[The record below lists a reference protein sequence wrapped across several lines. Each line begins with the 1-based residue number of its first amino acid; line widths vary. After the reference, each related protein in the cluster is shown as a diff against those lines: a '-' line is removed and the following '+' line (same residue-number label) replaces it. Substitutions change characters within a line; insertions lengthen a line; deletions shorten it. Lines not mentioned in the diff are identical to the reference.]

1 MGRNKTEIFTTGREI
16 ITMDEG
22 QLELE
27 LGTVTNENHKY
38 KKISDLDMYQKVA
51 LTTAIYPREQAII
64 YPTLGLTGEAGEVA
78 NKVKKIIRDGSNSK
92 DERLV
97 QDISA
102 EIGDCLWYIAVLA
115 SDIGVKL
122 SDIASNN
129 LIKLEKRKDKGTI
142 HGSGD
147 DR

>member
-1 MGRNKTEIFTTGREI
+1 
-16 ITMDEG
+16 
-22 QLELE
+22 
-27 LGTVTNENHKY
+27 
-38 KKISDLDMYQKVA
+38 MYQKVA

>member
-1 MGRNKTEIFTTGREI
+1 MP
-16 ITMDEG
+16 G
-22 QLELE
+22 QLELD
-27 LGTVTNENHKY
+27 LGAQSNESNKY
-38 KKISDLDMYQKVA
+38 KKVSDLDMYQKVA

-92 DERLV
+92 DEKLV
-97 QDISA
+97 SEIKA

-115 SDIGVKL
+115 DDFNIKL
-122 SDIASNN
+122 SDIASAN
-129 LIKLEKRKDKGTI
+129 LEKLANRKKKGTI

-147 DR
+147 TR

>member
-1 MGRNKTEIFTTGREI
+1 MT
-16 ITMDEG
+16 G
-22 QLELE
+22 QLELD
-27 LGTVTNENHKY
+27 LGAQSNESNKY
-38 KKISDLDMYQKVA
+38 KKVSDLDMYQQVA
-51 LTTAIYPREQAII
+51 KTTAIYPREQAII

-92 DERLV
+92 DEKLV
-97 QDISA
+97 SEIKS

-115 SDIGVKL
+115 SDFDIKL
-122 SDIASNN
+122 SDIASSN
-129 LIKLEKRKDKGTI
+129 LEKLEKRKEKGTL

>member
-1 MGRNKTEIFTTGREI
+1 M
-16 ITMDEG
+16 EG

-78 NKVKKIIRDGSNSK
+78 NKVKKIIRDGSDSK
-92 DERLV
+92 DEKLV
-97 QDISA
+97 SEIKS

-115 SDIGVKL
+115 NDFNIKL
-122 SDIASNN
+122 SDIASAN
-129 LIKLEKRKDKGTI
+129 IEKLATRKSKGTI

-147 DR
+147 NR

>member
-1 MGRNKTEIFTTGREI
+1 MT
-16 ITMDEG
+16 G
-22 QLELE
+22 QLELD
-27 LGTVTNENHKY
+27 LGAQSNESNKY
-38 KKISDLDMYQKVA
+38 KKVSDLDMYQKVA

-78 NKVKKIIRDGSNSK
+78 NKVKKIIRDGSDSK
-92 DERLV
+92 DEKLV
-97 QDISA
+97 SEIKA

-115 SDIGVKL
+115 DDFNIKL
-122 SDIASNN
+122 SDIASAN
-129 LIKLEKRKDKGTI
+129 IEKLALRQKKNTI

>member
-1 MGRNKTEIFTTGREI
+1 MT
-16 ITMDEG
+16 G
-22 QLELE
+22 QLELD
-27 LGTVTNENHKY
+27 LGAQSNESNKY
-38 KKISDLDMYQKVA
+38 KKVSDLDMYQKVA

-78 NKVKKIIRDGSNSK
+78 NKVKKIIRDGSDSK
-92 DERLV
+92 DEKLV
-97 QDISA
+97 SEIKA

-115 SDIGVKL
+115 NDFDIKL
-122 SDIASNN
+122 SDIASANIEKLALRQKNN
-129 LIKLEKRKDKGTI
+129 TI

>member
-1 MGRNKTEIFTTGREI
+1 MS
-16 ITMDEG
+16 EG

-27 LGTVTNENHKY
+27 FGTQTNENHKY

-78 NKVKKIIRDGSNSK
+78 NKVKKIIRDGSNTN
-92 DERLV
+92 DDNLV
-97 QDISA
+97 SEIKS

-115 SDIGVKL
+115 NDFNIKL
-122 SDIASNN
+122 SDIASANIEKLALRKQNN
-129 LIKLEKRKDKGTI
+129 TI

-147 DR
+147 NR